1 MLSGARSS
9 PAALVEGEEGIAI
22 PTEAEID
29 TSWTPAGTGVANALH
44 RARPSFHPAS
54 GSAAGTITPN
64 SSPPSRAS
72 TAPSG
77 TAPLSLSPARS
88 EEHTSELQSLMRS
101 SYAVFCLKTK
111 PQRDYIHT
119 IEKTKL
125 RKHKKL

>member
-29 TSWTPAGTGVANALH
+29 TSWTPAGTGVVNALH

-72 TAPSG
+72 SAPSG
-77 TAPLSLSPARS
+77 TAPLSLSPRS
-88 EEHTSELQSLMRS
+88 DEHTSELQSLMRL
-101 SYAVFCLKTK
+101 SYAFFCLKK
-111 PQRDYIHT
+111 KQN
-119 IEKTKL
+119 
-125 RKHKKL
+125 KHI